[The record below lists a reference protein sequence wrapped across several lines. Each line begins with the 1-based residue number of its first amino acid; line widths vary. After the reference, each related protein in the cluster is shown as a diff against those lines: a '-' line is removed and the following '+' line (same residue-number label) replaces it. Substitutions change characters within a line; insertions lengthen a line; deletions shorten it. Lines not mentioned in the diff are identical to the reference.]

1 MLTSDDFRHMMD
13 NIGQDKLTTEEV
25 EEMLKVADVDGD
37 GEITYQGTQ
46 FKLYLQLFFLKLDKL
61 FTCL

>member
-37 GEITYQGTQ
+37 GEITYQGTS
-46 FKLYLQLFFLKLDKL
+46 FELLLQLKLSL
-61 FTCL
+61 IW